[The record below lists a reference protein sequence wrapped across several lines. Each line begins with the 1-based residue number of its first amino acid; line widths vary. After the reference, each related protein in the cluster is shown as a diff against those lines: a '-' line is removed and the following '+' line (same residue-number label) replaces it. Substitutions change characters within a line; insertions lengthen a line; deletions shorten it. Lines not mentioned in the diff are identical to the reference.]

1 MQIHSNLASGQLST
15 SQLSSSQAAQAFEAA
30 PLAVAISPEK
40 EAQTAGN
47 TRFPPISK
55 PDANEKSNS
64 QDLQKGTRE
73 DSKNS
78 NNDDRSEISKER
90 LEKQKL
96 EQERREISEL
106 AARDREVRAHEQ
118 AHMAVGGQY
127 AGAASYSYKRGPDG
141 VSYATGGEVPIS
153 TSKEANPQATIQKAQ
168 IIRRAALAPAEPSS
182 QDRRVAAQA
191 GVLEAEARKELA
203 LEARQKEIEKSE
215 AEATKEVD
223 ESSSSENSEGKENP
237 LNPKEEK
244 PAINYSESNNKISSL
259 PTNAPGSTGGKLI
272 QSIANTTLSSSP
284 PGSILDQIA

>member
-1 MQIHSNLASGQLST
+1 MQIHSNLAFGH
-15 SQLSSSQAAQAFEAA
+15 LSSSQLNSSQAGQAFEAA
-30 PLAVAISPEK
+30 PASVLISSDK

-47 TRFPPISK
+47 NRFPPTGK
-55 PDANEKSNS
+55 PEANEKSNS
-64 QDLQKGTRE
+64 QDLQKGARD
-73 DSKNS
+73 DSKES
-78 NNDDRSEISKER
+78 NNDDRNQISKER

-153 TSKEANPQATIQKAQ
+153 TSKESSPQATIQKAQ
-168 IIRRAALAPAEPSS
+168 IIRRAALAPAEPSA

-203 LEARQKEIEKSE
+203 LETRQKEAEKSE
-215 AEATKEVD
+215 SSKEVD
-223 ESSSSENSEGKENP
+223 ENTSSEQGPVKENS
-237 LNPKEEK
+237 LNPADES
-244 PAINYSESNNKISSL
+244 PRVNFSESNNKISSL
-259 PTNAPGSTGGKLI
+259 PVNAPGSTGGRLI
-272 QSIANTTLSSSP
+272 QSIANTTLSSNP
-284 PGSILDQIA
+284 PGSLLDQIA